1 MDDQTDSQLLD
12 AWVEARAE
20 RAFAELV
27 RRHLDFVF
35 SAAWRMVGD
44 SHLAQDVTQ
53 SVFIALAKDA
63 ARISNRCVLS
73 GWLHGAVHNIA
84 AQTIRTDARR
94 RAREQEAAAMN
105 ELLATESNP
114 TWELIA
120 PHLDGA
126 LRELSEPDRDAVLLR
141 YFENKSLREV
151 GQALGTSD
159 DTAQKRVSRA
169 VERLREVF
177 AARGVTAGVGGLMA
191 VVSTNAVQAAPVGLA
206 DTISTAAAL
215 GATTIAGSAAATATK
230 AMAMTT
236 LQKAIVGTALAVAVG
251 TGIYQARE
259 TSSLRTRLQALEQQ
273 QRPLAKQIGQL
284 SSERDEAARS
294 LAGLREALR
303 MSTENRDLLR
313 LRAEAARLR
322 SAIESAR
329 QSANDPVAAM
339 VESWIAGL
347 NRIRAAVERTPEA
360 VIPEF
365 RLLGEEDW
373 WNAARQIAAG
383 TDERKVLSGMRF
395 RARNAFVELVKPA
408 LQRYVQTHDSQFP
421 TDLAQLHPYF
431 KSPVDD
437 AVLERWQIVPISD
450 FPEILPQA
458 GNREKTYVVTQ
469 RTPSPIEEADGSR
482 WVIQPNLSTFTPFK
496 PIPKQ

>member
-1 MDDQTDSQLLD
+1 VNDQTDSQLLD

-53 SVFIALAKDA
+53 SVFIALARDA

-215 GATTIAGSAAATATK
+215 GATSIAGSAAATATK
-230 AMAMTT
+230 TIAMTT
-236 LQKAIVGTALAVAVG
+236 LQKAIVGTVLAVAVG
-251 TGIYQARE
+251 TEIYQAHE
-259 TSSLRTRLQALEQQ
+259 TGSLRTQMQTIEQQ
-273 QRPLAKQIGQL
+273 QGPLAKELGQL
-284 SSERDEAARS
+284 TSERDDAARS
-294 LAGLREALR
+294 LAGLQEAPR
-303 MSTENRDLLR
+303 ISTGSRDLLR
-313 LRAEAARLR
+313 LRAEAARLH

-329 QSANDPVAAM
+329 QSAKVSNETNDPVAAT
-339 VESWIAGL
+339 VRSWLAGL
-347 NRIRAAVERTPEA
+347 DRIEAAIKRTPEA

-365 RLLGEEDW
+365 QLLQQEDW
-373 WNAARQIAAG
+373 WWAAKQIAAG
-383 TDERKVLSGMRF
+383 TDERKAVSKLVLCAENRF
-395 RARNAFVELVKPA
+395 VNEFLKPA
-408 LQRYVQTHDSQFP
+408 LRKYLQAHDSQFP
-421 TDLAQLHPYF
+421 TDLAQLRPLF
-431 KSPVDD
+431 SSPVDD
-437 AVLERWQIVPISD
+437 AVLERWKIAPTSEFKGQSAQV
-450 FPEILPQA
+450 A
-458 GNREKTYVVTQ
+458 GAKYVITQ
-469 RTPSPIEEADGSR
+469 KAPDEANLGR
-482 WVIQPNLSTFTPFK
+482 YLIGPNAAVHVGNNP
-496 PIPKQ
+496 